1 MNNISVI
8 DGYHS
13 LYPLSYKKKFR
24 NVIEEELETNNDLR
38 NYYDNWGSRVYAF
51 NTNPNRIL
59 INFEYAKKLGADYV
73 ISRDKIISDKLSL
86 MCRNCSKSLILYK
99 IK

>member
-1 MNNISVI
+1 M
-8 DGYHS
+8 
-13 LYPLSYKKKFR
+13 SYKKKFR
-24 NVIEEELETNNDLR
+24 GVIEEELKTNSELR